1 MERIPTQKNFV
12 RIFIAAALVCLALF
26 LIFKIVKAAT
36 NIDSVNRW
44 AWNDLIG
51 WIDFYGPG
59 TVNVN
64 SQNLTGY
71 ASSSAGDVSLDCNT
85 TRNDDICESQSDY
98 QVLNDGTGNL
108 SGWGWNDTYGW
119 ISFCGGQSTSNCT
132 GTTIYQ
138 VKISGDT
145 GDFRDYA
152 WNDIAGWISFCGTGG
167 DGGGCASTTN
177 AYKVNTSW
185 RTTSSIGYLDSSVYD
200 TGVAGGAQLNS
211 VIWQGDSPSGTNV
224 RFKFAASNSSIGP
237 WNYLGPGGTTSTDD
251 YYGPVSPNVSY
262 RLDYAL
268 HSDKRY
274 FRYRVILISDQA
286 QQKTPRI
293 DDIIVNW
300 SP

>member
-1 MERIPTQKNFV
+1 MKKISVPKNFI
-12 RIFIAAALVCLALF
+12 RIFISAALGCLIL
-26 LIFKIVKAAT
+26 LVVFKIVKAAT

-59 TVNVN
+59 TVNVS
-64 SQNLTGY
+64 SQNLSGY
-71 ASSSAGDVSLDCNT
+71 ASSSAGDISLDCAT
-85 TRNDDICESQSDY
+85 TRAGDICYMSNY
-98 QVLNDGTGNL
+98 RVTNDGTGNL
-108 SGWGWNDTYGW
+108 AGWGWNDIYGW
-119 ISFCGGQSTSNCT
+119 ISFCGGQSTSSCP

-138 VKISGDT
+138 VKINGDT

-152 WNDIAGWISFCGTGG
+152 WNDIAGWISFCGTPG
-167 DGGGCASTTN
+167 DGSGCASTTN

-185 RTTSSIGYLDSSVYD
+185 RATSTSGYLDSSVYD

-211 VIWQGDSPSGTNV
+211 VLWQGELPSDTSV
-224 RFKFAASNSSIGP
+224 RFKFAASNSSSGP
-237 WNYLGPGGTTSTDD
+237 WEYLGPQGTTSPDD

-262 RLDYAL
+262 RLNYIL

-274 FRYRVILISDQA
+274 FRYRVILVSDQA
-286 QQKTPRI
+286 QRKTPRI